1 VLPAELLDCLRTTLL
16 PLQNDVLKSRQFQQ
30 EAQNAMAVN
39 LNEQDAWLST
49 DIKAIKKDL
58 KGIESSLRLNG
69 KRMNALRLKDQGKR
83 LKEHTVTNSTRSK
96 KDPKAEVDQK
106 DLEKINRALKSV
118 FRQAFREL

>member
-1 VLPAELLDCLRTTLL
+1 
-16 PLQNDVLKSRQFQQ
+16 
-30 EAQNAMAVN
+30 MAVN

-83 LKEHTVTNSTRSK
+83 LKELAIKSKNFQSFQGPQDTDRAKHTVTNSTRSK